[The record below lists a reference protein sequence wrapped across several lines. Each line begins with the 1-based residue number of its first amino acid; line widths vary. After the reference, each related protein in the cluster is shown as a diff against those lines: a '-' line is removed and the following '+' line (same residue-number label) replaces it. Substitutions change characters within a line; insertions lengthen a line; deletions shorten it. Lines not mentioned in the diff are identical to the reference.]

1 MSDKAV
7 DRSRTML
14 TGSLH
19 AQEEEFVKGEGNV
32 SNYELLKEVVSV
44 TQQ

>member
-7 DRSRTML
+7 DRYRTIL
-14 TGSLH
+14 TGSFH

-32 SNYELLKEVVSV
+32 SNYELLKEVVNV
-44 TQQ
+44 THQ